1 MNEIIKIIAAFIE
14 ATIEGINV
22 FVKSIIIVFII
33 FVVCTIIYLLKI
45 ILN

>member
-14 ATIEGINV
+14 ATIKGINV
-22 FVKSIIIVFII
+22 FIKSIIIVFII